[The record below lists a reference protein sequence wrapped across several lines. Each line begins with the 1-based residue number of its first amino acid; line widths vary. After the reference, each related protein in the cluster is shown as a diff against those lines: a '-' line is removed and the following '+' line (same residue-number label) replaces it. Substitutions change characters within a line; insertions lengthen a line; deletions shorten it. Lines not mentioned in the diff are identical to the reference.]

1 MAFEISGDRL
11 KGAPFVPA
19 HASGARMA
27 SPSLI
32 VLHDTADRAAP
43 KDTVRWFASKECTV
57 SAHFVVER
65 DGSIT
70 QMVEC
75 DQKAFHAGKSAF
87 KGRASCNNFAIGI
100 EIDNPGKLDKNGRA
114 WFHKKGEAGYTE
126 TQAKTTKEHGAGY
139 WLPYTDAQIKAVIQL
154 CRALIKVYPITEI
167 ATHWIISPGRKIDTN
182 PLFPLDEVRS
192 AVFKPGRTK
201 TIVPPAAD
209 PPKVMVTGGGA
220 GAPGSGS
227 GGGNGSTFTIPAAD
241 PPKVTPKDVIAVS
254 RKATWLVRFG
264 HACKAVFG
272 SLTLG
277 ALAEQAGV
285 AKETMDQV
293 AGFVQQNALVIIITA
308 SILGYFVVKY
318 VLSLMAEDLNE
329 GRYVPSGEKS
339 A

>member
-1 MAFEISGDRL
+1 MTLEISGDRL

-19 HASGARMA
+19 HSSGARMA

-32 VLHDTADRAAP
+32 VLHDTADRAQP

-114 WFHKKGEAGYTE
+114 WFHKKGEAGYTDI
-126 TQAKTTKEHGAGY
+126 QAKATKEHGAGY
-139 WLPYTDAQIKAVIQL
+139 WMPYTDAQIKTVIHL
-154 CRALIKVYPITEI
+154 CRALIKAYPSVTDI

-182 PLFPLDEVRS
+182 PLFPLDEVRA

-201 TIVPPAAD
+201 PIAPPAAE
-209 PPKVMVTGGGA
+209 VA
-220 GAPGSGS
+220 APVA
-227 GGGNGSTFTIPAAD
+227 PAVDVPLVA
-241 PPKVTPKDVIAVS
+241 KDVLAVS
-254 RKATWLVRFG
+254 RKAKTLSRFKAAMHSIWLSLG
-264 HACKAVFG
+264 IG
-272 SLTLG
+272 SFLEWLG
-277 ALAEQAGV
+277 LAKG
-285 AKETMDQV
+285 TMDQV
-293 AGFVQQNALVIIITA
+293 AELVEQHAVVLLITGA
-308 SILGYFVVKY
+308 ILIVLVVKY
-318 VLSLMAEDLNE
+318 VLSLMAEDVNE
-329 GRYVPSGEKS
+329 GRYVPSGERG